1 MKRAIVTVLAVAAL
15 ARVES
20 ARAQQNPPSPPP
32 GTVTLPLTEYDRLL
46 DRAARPPRR
55 PEPPPVAAVVSRV
68 EMRARAASGAVRGT
82 ATLEGEAFGTGPVKV
97 PLLSG
102 ATVLDA
108 RLAGRPLPLLVEKST
123 HVAVVTGPRAFSVE
137 VDWGTAIATEPGRA
151 SFALP
156 IVPSAGAWLQLE
168 LPGDHADVR
177 LEPGLVMRLE
187 TAGGRTVV
195 EATLPPASAAR
206 LSWSSR
212 EVQPS
217 AASSEARF
225 LAQLGTLV
233 TVGETELRQA
243 VLVDLTVLQGVP
255 TAFHLRLPAGY
266 ELTGV
271 SGASIDSSREEG
283 RHLTIS
289 VREARRHQMLVSL
302 ERAVGSAVTKEEL
315 PLVAVEGA
323 QRESG
328 ELVFEGAGAL
338 ELAVKEP
345 EGVHRMDPREAG
357 ASLRA
362 LARQP
367 LLAAFR
373 YQRGGEDAPRLAL
386 DVRRFPNAPVLA
398 AIAERAEVTTLLN
411 TEGRTLTEVTL
422 SVLNQAQP
430 FLRLGLPEGASLLT
444 SEVAGEAVKP
454 ARGADGLRVPLL
466 RPGFRPLGSYEVKF
480 VYVQSGTPLGRKG
493 EATLRLA
500 RFDLPVSRLDWELF
514 LPDALRVSAFDG
526 DGIATALLGGGTT
539 ASTAVVALVDGP
551 AGLVRGTLSDPTGS
565 VVPGA
570 TVVLS
575 TPSGATRT
583 ATTDSQGRFS
593 FTGVPAGE
601 LRLRTELIGFRTFER
616 RLRLPPGTAARVDA
630 RLDVGTLAETVTV
643 AAENVADE
651 RGRARREEAAVQAQA
666 ASANVTSLQRR
677 AAGQLPVRVDVPRSG
692 VSYSFT
698 RLLVLD
704 EETRMLFRY
713 KSR

>member
-1 MKRAIVTVLAVAAL
+1 MKRRIYQLDVFTNTPYAGNQLAVITDGDGLSTARMQAIALEMNLSETVFVQKPTNNKAL
-15 ARVES
+15 AR
-20 ARAQQNPPSPPP
+20 
-32 GTVTLPLTEYDRLL
+32 
-46 DRAARPPRR
+46 
-55 PEPPPVAAVVSRV
+55 
-68 EMRARAASGAVRGT
+68 
-82 ATLEGEAFGTGPVKV
+82 
-97 PLLSG
+97 
-102 ATVLDA
+102 
-108 RLAGRPLPLLVEKST
+108 
-123 HVAVVTGPRAFSVE
+123 
-137 VDWGTAIATEPGRA
+137 
-151 SFALP
+151 
-156 IVPSAGAWLQLE
+156 
-168 LPGDHADVR
+168 
-177 LEPGLVMRLE
+177 
-187 TAGGRTVV
+187 
-195 EATLPPASAAR
+195 
-206 LSWSSR
+206 
-212 EVQPS
+212 
-217 AASSEARF
+217 
-225 LAQLGTLV
+225 
-233 TVGETELRQA
+233 LRIF
-243 VLVDLTVLQGVP
+243 T
-255 TAFHLRLPAGY
+255 
-266 ELTGV
+266 
-271 SGASIDSSREEG
+271 
-283 RHLTIS
+283 
-289 VREARRHQMLVSL
+289 
-302 ERAVGSAVTKEEL
+302 TKEEL

-386 DVRRFPNAPVLA
+386 DARRFPNAPVLA

-539 ASTAVVALVDGP
+539 ASTA
-551 AGLVRGTLSDPTGS
+551 
-565 VVPGA
+565 
-570 TVVLS
+570 
-575 TPSGATRT
+575 
-583 ATTDSQGRFS
+583 
-593 FTGVPAGE
+593 
-601 LRLRTELIGFRTFER
+601 
-616 RLRLPPGTAARVDA
+616 
-630 RLDVGTLAETVTV
+630 DVGTLAETVTV
-643 AAENVADE
+643 AAEKVADE